1 MFSGREGGKRDM
13 RFSGRTSRENKE
25 GKTDGQTDR
34 GRWVSVFLIGACLPF
49 FHPII
54 NPQTLSGMYDI

>member
-13 RFSGRTSRENKE
+13 RFSGRTSRENNE

-34 GRWVSVFLIGACLPF
+34 QREVGFCFPDWSLPPF
-49 FHPII
+49 FSS
-54 NPQTLSGMYDI
+54 NN